1 MKWIKSY
8 NSYKESIK
16 IDLEYSN
23 IKESL
28 NVWYSS
34 LLSAIDAEEQ
44 DIYSTLHLPIDDFKD
59 NLDIDFLSENIEFIN
74 SLTSIGLK
82 KSSVENTETYETF
95 LNKPCKFMLL
105 FNFDS
110 NELENPE
117 YILFQNWNETT
128 ESWSETRLYKV
139 NEDIKRFYDKLTSKT
154 VEIVDGDNSYIY
166 SSDNAGNEWVLQNI
180 DKQNDTYKK
189 VFRDKDFDDFLTKS
203 KSKIIIR

>member
-59 NLDIDFLSENIEFIN
+59 NLDIDFLSDSIEFIN

-154 VEIVDGDNSYIY
+154 VEIIDGDNSYIY

>member
-59 NLDIDFLSENIEFIN
+59 NLDIDFLSDSIEFIN

-139 NEDIKRFYDKLTSKT
+139 NEDIKRFYDKLTSKI

-189 VFRDKDFDDFLTKS
+189 IFRDKDFDEFLTKS
-203 KSKIIIR
+203 KSKVIIR

>member
-1 MKWIKSY
+1 MKWIKNY

-59 NLDIDFLSENIEFIN
+59 NLDIDFLSDSIEFIN

-154 VEIVDGDNSYIY
+154 VEIIDGDNSYIY

-203 KSKIIIR
+203 KSKIVIR

>member
-44 DIYSTLHLPIDDFKD
+44 DIYSTLHLPIDAFKD

>member
-1 MKWIKSY
+1 MKWIKNY

-59 NLDIDFLSENIEFIN
+59 NLDIDFLSDNIEFIN

-154 VEIVDGDNSYIY
+154 VEIIDGDNSYIY

-203 KSKIIIR
+203 KSKIVIR

>member
-59 NLDIDFLSENIEFIN
+59 NLDIDFLSDSIEFIN

-189 VFRDKDFDDFLTKS
+189 IFRDKEFDEFLTKS
-203 KSKIIIR
+203 KSKVIIR

>member
-59 NLDIDFLSENIEFIN
+59 NLDIDFLSDNIEFIN

-154 VEIVDGDNSYIY
+154 VEIIDGDNSYIY

-203 KSKIIIR
+203 KSFEKGI

>member
-59 NLDIDFLSENIEFIN
+59 NLDIDFLSDSIEFIN

-154 VEIVDGDNSYIY
+154 VEIIDGDNSYIY

-189 VFRDKDFDDFLTKS
+189 VIRDKDFDDFLTKS

>member
-1 MKWIKSY
+1 MKWIKNY

-59 NLDIDFLSENIEFIN
+59 NLDIDFLSDNIEFIN

-154 VEIVDGDNSYIY
+154 VEIIDGDNSYIY

>member
-59 NLDIDFLSENIEFIN
+59 NLDIDFLSDNIEFIN

-117 YILFQNWNETT
+117 YILFQN
-128 ESWSETRLYKV
+128 
-139 NEDIKRFYDKLTSKT
+139 
-154 VEIVDGDNSYIY
+154 
-166 SSDNAGNEWVLQNI
+166 
-180 DKQNDTYKK
+180 
-189 VFRDKDFDDFLTKS
+189 
-203 KSKIIIR
+203 

>member
-59 NLDIDFLSENIEFIN
+59 NLDIDFLSDSIEFIN

-180 DKQNDTYKK
+180 DKQNDTYKR

>member
-59 NLDIDFLSENIEFIN
+59 NLDIDFLSDNIEFIN

-154 VEIVDGDNSYIY
+154 VEIIDGDNSYIY

-203 KSKIIIR
+203 KSKIVIR

>member
-1 MKWIKSY
+1 M
-8 NSYKESIK
+8 
-16 IDLEYSN
+16 
-23 IKESL
+23 
-28 NVWYSS
+28 
-34 LLSAIDAEEQ
+34 
-44 DIYSTLHLPIDDFKD
+44 
-59 NLDIDFLSENIEFIN
+59 
-74 SLTSIGLK
+74 K